1 MAPLPN
7 KVLDTVAVLL
17 AASVVVSERLIW
29 PIILFSIKS
38 LERLLERQPSKQPL
52 PEFQV
57 EEKSLEPILLHDTN
71 MAPDDQDKS
80 ISI

>member
-7 KVLDTVAVLL
+7 KVLDTVAVVL

-29 PIILFSIKS
+29 PLILFSLKG
-38 LERLLERQPSKQPL
+38 LERLFEPQPPKQPL

-57 EEKSLEPILLHDTN
+57 EEKSLEPILLHDAN
-71 MAPDDQDKS
+71 VLPDNHEKS
-80 ISI
+80 I